1 MRQVFEALDR
11 HARTRPDAIAFED
24 DQGRITW
31 RALAARVEALARRL
45 DPVDGV
51 VGIGLAGGI
60 DYVVAD
66 LALTLSCKRQ
76 VPLPFFFSTA
86 QNLHVLQNA
95 GISAVVTDKPGLFDP
110 LPHLTLIDPVVEAT
124 GSPALRPYP
133 GGAERV
139 IYTSGSSGTPK
150 GVVLGDRQL
159 GASIAALDRV
169 IAADASDSHLSILP
183 LAQLLE
189 QICGIF
195 LPIVAGART
204 VFRFEATKSLFGAPI
219 EPLVAAFQS
228 VAPTTSLL
236 APAIL
241 GRWVDA
247 LETGGAR
254 APESLRFVA
263 VGGASS
269 APALIHAALDL
280 GIPVHEGYG
289 LSECCAVV
297 AMNRPG
303 DNKPGTV
310 GHVLDGLSVSLD
322 RGEIVVSGPTVM
334 NGYLNGPTVPEVWRT
349 GDLGHFDGNRLVID
363 GRKDALLVTGAGRN
377 ISPEWVEQ
385 RVNAD
390 PRIAGSALGLR
401 KSDGALVLIV
411 VAIAPVSPREISEC
425 LADLPIYAR
434 PAGVI
439 LTERSET
446 GLLFPVGTPNRAV
459 AAALI
464 DSRNALPLDIPAERV
479 AS

>member
-1 MRQVFEALDR
+1 MQQVFEALR
-11 HARTRPDAIAFED
+11 YHSKTRPNDIAFED
-24 DQGRITW
+24 DTGQISW
-31 RALAARVEALARRL
+31 LDLAARVENLACEL
-45 DPVDGV
+45 DRTDAVF
-51 VGIGLAGGI
+51 GIGLAGGI

-66 LALTLSCKRQ
+66 LALTLSAKRQ
-76 VPLPFFFSTA
+76 VPLPFFFSNA
-86 QNLHVLQNA
+86 QNAHVLMDA
-95 GISAVVTDKPGLFDP
+95 KITAVITSNPEIFSV
-110 LPHLTLIDPVVEAT
+110 LPHLTLIDPVMQSNEHCV
-124 GSPALRPYP
+124 LRSYP
-133 GGAERV
+133 GGAQRV
-139 IYTSGSSGTPK
+139 IYTSGSSGNPK

-159 GASIAALDRV
+159 DASISALSRV
-169 IAADASDSHLSILP
+169 IAADMSDTHLSILP

-195 LPIVAGART
+195 LPIIAGAKT

-219 EPLVAAFQS
+219 EPLVDAFEG
-228 VAPTTSLL
+228 VRPTTSLL

-247 LETGGAR
+247 LKDQK
-254 APESLRFVA
+254 APDSLRFVA

-269 APALIHAALDL
+269 SPSLIHTALEI

-303 DNKPGTV
+303 DNQPGSV
-310 GHVLDGLSVSLD
+310 GQVLDGLDVSIEQ
-322 RGEIVVSGPTVM
+322 GEIVVSGPTVM
-334 NGYLNGPTVPEVWRT
+334 QGYLNGVAAPDVWHT
-349 GDLGHFDGNRLVID
+349 GDLGHFDGDRLVIE

-390 PRIAGSALGLR
+390 PRIASSALGLR
-401 KSDGALVLIV
+401 QTDGALVLIV
-411 VAIAPVSPREISEC
+411 VAIAPVSPHDVERC

-434 PAGVI
+434 PTALI
-439 LTERSET
+439 ITDPSEA
-446 GLLFPVGTPNRAV
+446 GLLFPVGTPNRKV

-464 DSRNALPLDIPAERV
+464 NGRAAQPLTLTQESI

>member
-1 MRQVFEALDR
+1 MKQVFDALR
-11 HARTRPDAIAFED
+11 HHSQTRPDDIAFED
-24 DQGRITW
+24 DTQSITW
-31 RALAARVEALARRL
+31 RALASRVENLARTVESL
-45 DPVDGV
+45 DGT

-66 LALTLSCKRQ
+66 LALTLAAKRQ

-86 QNLHVLQNA
+86 QNAHVLMDAKVGSVITSHPQMF
-95 GISAVVTDKPGLFDP
+95 SA
-110 LPHLTLIDPVVEAT
+110 LPHLTLINPVPDDQ
-124 GSPALRPYP
+124 GPIDLRPYP
-133 GGAERV
+133 GGAERI
-139 IYTSGSSGTPK
+139 IYTSGSSGNPK
-150 GVVLGDRQL
+150 GVVLGDRQI
-159 GASIAALDRV
+159 GASISALNCV
-169 IAADASDSHLSILP
+169 IAADASDTHLSILP

-195 LPIVAGART
+195 LPIVAGAKT

-219 EPLVAAFQS
+219 APLIDAF
-228 VAPTTSLL
+228 ADLRPTTSLL

-247 LETGGAR
+247 LGSGK

-269 APALIHAALDL
+269 SPSLIHAARNV

-303 DNKPGTV
+303 DSHPGTV
-310 GHVLDGLSVSLD
+310 GPVLDGLTVEIKN
-322 RGEIVVSGPTVM
+322 GEIVVSGPTVM
-334 NGYLNGPTVPEVWRT
+334 QGYLNGEAAPDVWHT
-349 GDLGHFDGNRLVID
+349 GDLGHFDGDRLVVD

-390 PRIAGSALGLR
+390 PRILSSALGVR

-411 VAIAPVSPREISEC
+411 VVAAPVLPREIEAHMS
-425 LADLPIYAR
+425 DLPVYAR
-434 PAGVI
+434 PTAVI
-439 LTERSET
+439 VTDPSEPD
-446 GLLFPVGTPNRAV
+446 LLFPVGTPNRAV
-459 AAALI
+459 AASLI
-464 DSRNALPLDIPAERV
+464 DTRAAHPLTHQLESI